1 MPEEADPNAVI
12 DAVRNAKGTIVS
24 VVPRRKRLED
34 LFVETIKPRSSGM
47 QAGGTAAEKT
57 QMRPILAIAGTT
69 VGEAIRRKVLLI
81 ILLIGL
87 VFLFVAPGLGVLSTR
102 SETTVLKSV
111 MLGIIQLT
119 AAVIAIVLTVYMIP
133 NEVERRTIY
142 TILSKPVQ
150 RWQFLVGKYLG
161 RGRGARADDGPDEHR
176 ARRRLRAPAGGSRNV
191 AAVADLLKGPMMY
204 FVQMSLL
211 GGAWRSSS
219 RRSSSPLVN
228 FFLSGGIYLLGTVFN
243 PFFTTMQENP
253 ATPADRQA
261 LRDDRRTRSCPNFS
275 NYNVQNP
282 LINAGPDD
290 PERERVLHP
299 DDRLRTGVHH
309 RPPDRRNRRF
319 RP

>member
-1 MPEEADPNAVI
+1 
-12 DAVRNAKGTIVS
+12 
-24 VVPRRKRLED
+24 
-34 LFVETIKPRSSGM
+34 
-47 QAGGTAAEKT
+47 
-57 QMRPILAIAGTT
+57 MRPILSIASTT

-87 VFLFVAPGLGVLSTR
+87 VFMFVAPGLGVLSTR

-161 RGRGARADDGPDEHR
+161 AVAALGLMMALMSVVLVGVFIIQQEQN
-176 ARRRLRAPAGGSRNV
+176 RNF

-211 GGAWRSSS
+211 AALAIFFSTFV
-219 RRSSSPLVN
+219 SPLVN

-253 ATPADRQA
+253 GTPPVAKFFATIVNSI
-261 LRDDRRTRSCPNFS
+261 LPNFS
-275 NYNVQNP
+275 SYNVQNP
-282 LINAGPDD
+282 LINAGSTIQN
-290 PERERVLHP
+290 ESLYYAQ
-299 DDRLRTGVHH
+299 TIFYGVAYIVGLLIAGIVVF
-309 RPPDRRNRRF
+309 DQKEV
-319 RP
+319 

>member
-1 MPEEADPNAVI
+1 
-12 DAVRNAKGTIVS
+12 
-24 VVPRRKRLED
+24 
-34 LFVETIKPRSSGM
+34 
-47 QAGGTAAEKT
+47 
-57 QMRPILAIAGTT
+57 MRPILSIASTT

-81 ILLIGL
+81 ILFIGVL
-87 VFLFVAPGLGVLSTR
+87 FMFVAPGLGVLSTR

-161 RGRGARADDGPDEHR
+161 AVAALGLMMLLMSIVLVGVFIVQQG
-176 ARRRLRAPAGGSRNV
+176 LNV
-191 AAVADLLKGPMMY
+191 ANIADLLKGPMMY

-211 GGAWRSSS
+211 AALAIFFSTFV
-219 RRSSSPLVN
+219 SPLVN

-253 ATPADRQA
+253 NTPGIAKVFATIVNSI
-261 LRDDRRTRSCPNFS
+261 LPNFS

-282 LINAGPDD
+282 LINAGSTIQN
-290 PERERVLHP
+290 ENLYYIQTIGYGIAYIVAL
-299 DDRLRTGVHH
+299 LIAGIVVF
-309 RPPDRRNRRF
+309 DRREV
-319 RP
+319 